1 MDAGLITPFVSSIQH
16 VFSTMF
22 QLPVEVGTPA
32 IKEGTKCS
40 HDVSGIISMSGE
52 FTGTVVL
59 SMPGQTAVSVVSLF
73 TGETFDTDSAD
84 FADAVGEII
93 NMVCGN
99 AKASFQRK
107 NVSIS
112 CPSVVV
118 GANHRVA
125 SQSDIPCV
133 MIPCSTD
140 CGELVLEIAIRPV
153 GAETANAA

>member
-1 MDAGLITPFVSSIQH
+1 MDPHLITPFISSIQH

-32 IKEGTKCS
+32 IKKGNECS
-40 HDVSGIISMSGE
+40 HDVSGIIAMSGE
-52 FTGTVVL
+52 FQGTVVL
-59 SMPGQTAVSVVSLF
+59 SMPSQTAIAVVALF
-73 TGETFDTDSAD
+73 TGETHDPDTDD

-93 NMVCGN
+93 NMICGN

-118 GANHRVA
+118 GSKHRVA
-125 SQSDIPCV
+125 AQSDLPCIL
-133 MIPCSTD
+133 IPCSTD

-153 GAETANAA
+153 AAEAAAA

>member
-1 MDAGLITPFVSSIQH
+1 MDAGLIAPFVSSIQH

-22 QLPVEVGTPA
+22 QLPVEVGTPS
-32 IKEGTKCS
+32 IKEGSKCS
-40 HDVSGIISMSGE
+40 HDVSGIIGMSGE

-59 SMPGQTAVSVVSLF
+59 SMPSQTAVSIVALF
-73 TGETFDTDSAD
+73 AGETYDPESAD

-107 NVSIS
+107 NISIS

-118 GANHRVA
+118 GKNHRVA

-133 MIPCSTD
+133 LIPCTTD
-140 CGELVLEIAIRPV
+140 CGELVLEVAIRPV
-153 GAETANAA
+153 AAETAAAA

>member
-1 MDAGLITPFVSSIQH
+1 MDAGLIAPFVSSIQH

-22 QLPVEVGTPA
+22 QLPVEVGTPS
-32 IKEGTKCS
+32 IKEGGKCT
-40 HDVSGIISMSGE
+40 HDVSGIIAMSGE

-59 SMPGQTAVSVVSLF
+59 SMPADTAVSIVALF
-73 TGETFDTDSAD
+73 TGETISTESPD

-99 AKASFQRK
+99 AKAAFQRK

-112 CPSVVV
+112 CPSVVI
-118 GANHRVA
+118 GSNHRVS

-133 MIPCSTD
+133 LIPCSTD
-140 CGELVLEIAIRPV
+140 CGEVALEVAIRPV
-153 GAETANAA
+153 TAEAASAA

>member
-1 MDAGLITPFVSSIQH
+1 MDAGLIAPFVSSIQH

-32 IKEGTKCS
+32 LKQGNKCS
-40 HDVSGIISMSGE
+40 HDVSGIIGMSGE
-52 FTGTVVL
+52 FVGTVVL
-59 SMPGQTAVSVVSLF
+59 SMPSETAVSVVALF
-73 TGETFDTDSAD
+73 TGEKYSPDSSD

-99 AKASFQRK
+99 AKAAFQRK

-118 GANHRVA
+118 GANHRVN

-133 MIPCSTD
+133 LIPCTTD
-140 CGELVLEIAIRPV
+140 CGELVLEVAIRSV
-153 GAETANAA
+153 AVESAAA

>member
-1 MDAGLITPFVSSIQH
+1 MDATLIAPFISSIQH

-22 QLPVEVGTPA
+22 QLPVEVGNPS
-32 IKEGTKCS
+32 IKKGSECT
-40 HDVSGIISMSGE
+40 HDVSGIIGMSGE
-52 FTGTVVL
+52 FQGSVVL
-59 SMPGQTAVSVVSLF
+59 SMPGDTAVAVVALF
-73 TGETFDTDSAD
+73 TGEKYDTNSDD

-99 AKASFQRK
+99 AKAAFQRK

-118 GANHRVA
+118 GPKHRVS

-133 MIPCSTD
+133 LIPCSTD
-140 CGELVLEIAIRPV
+140 CGELVLEVAIKPV
-153 GAETANAA
+153 AAEAAAA

>member
-1 MDAGLITPFVSSIQH
+1 MDAGLIAPFVSSIQH

-22 QLPVEVGTPA
+22 QLPVDVGQPA
-32 IKEGTKCS
+32 IKEGSKCT
-40 HDVSGIISMSGE
+40 HDVSGIIGMSGE

-59 SMPGQTAVSVVSLF
+59 SMPADTATSIVALF
-73 TGETFDTDSAD
+73 TGEPADVDSAD

-99 AKASFQRK
+99 AKAAFQRK

-118 GANHRVA
+118 GKDHRVN

-133 MIPCSTD
+133 LIPCNTD
-140 CGELVLEIAIRPV
+140 CGEVVLEVAIRPV
-153 GAETANAA
+153 AVESAAA

>member
-1 MDAGLITPFVSSIQH
+1 MDAGLIAPFVSSIQH

-22 QLPVEVGTPA
+22 QLPVSVGTPSLKQDGA
-32 IKEGTKCS
+32 TS
-40 HDVSGIISMSGE
+40 HDVSGIIGMSGE
-52 FTGTVVL
+52 FKGTVVL
-59 SMPGQTAVSVVSLF
+59 SMPSEAAVSVVALF
-73 TGETFDTDSAD
+73 TGETYSTDSAD

-99 AKASFQRK
+99 AKAAFQRK

-118 GANHRVA
+118 GKNHRVA

-133 MIPCSTD
+133 IIPCTTD
-140 CGELVLEIAIRPV
+140 CGEMNLEVAIRP
-153 GAETANAA
+153 AAVEAAAA